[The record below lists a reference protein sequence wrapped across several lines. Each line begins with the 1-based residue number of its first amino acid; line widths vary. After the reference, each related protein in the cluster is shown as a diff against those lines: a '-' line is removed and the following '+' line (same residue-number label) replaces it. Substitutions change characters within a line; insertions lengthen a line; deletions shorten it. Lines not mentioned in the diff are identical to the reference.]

1 MRILM
6 HCYEFPPL
14 GGGGAKVVLGLSKE
28 LIGMGHNVDVVT
40 MKFRGLPC
48 TDQVHGIHVHKVP
61 CIRTSQFICYTPEL
75 ASYIAAAI
83 PF

>member
-14 GGGGAKVVLGLSKE
+14 AGGGPKVVFGLSKE